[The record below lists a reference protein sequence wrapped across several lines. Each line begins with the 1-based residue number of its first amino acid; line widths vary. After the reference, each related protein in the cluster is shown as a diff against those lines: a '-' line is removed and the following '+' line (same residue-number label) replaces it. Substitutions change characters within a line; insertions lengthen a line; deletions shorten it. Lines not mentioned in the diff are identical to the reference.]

1 MAFSKEI
8 DQEYYL
14 ADPVD
19 RDILTFDFESFYRYL
34 EDEAVTEEDVE
45 KICEE
50 VRIFYITK

>member
-1 MAFSKEI
+1 MDFSKEI
-8 DQEYYL
+8 EQEYYL

-34 EDEAVTEEDVE
+34 EDEAVTEDVE